1 MKNVFE
7 VIKDRRSTRAF
18 KPEQIERA
26 DLEQILE
33 AGSWAP
39 SGKGFQGW
47 HFCALH
53 NQEKVSQHSGNCVL
67 FARSSACLVGRF
79 RCGAEYAAG
88 G

>member
-53 NQEKVSQHSGNCVL
+53 NQEKVSQL
-67 FARSSACLVGRF
+67 
-79 RCGAEYAAG
+79 AAAIRTALQDRKSVV
-88 G
+88 

>member
-33 AGSWAP
+33 AGS
-39 SGKGFQGW
+39 
-47 HFCALH
+47 
-53 NQEKVSQHSGNCVL
+53 
-67 FARSSACLVGRF
+67 
-79 RCGAEYAAG
+79 
-88 G
+88 